1 MSVEEDREESPA
13 EGGSGAGNIGLETH
27 GDAGG
32 EVGGGESEEPTNQIS
47 MPGGGGGDNG
57 EGGGVPTQGIYGKE
71 EVSTLKG
78 IFNLYDAENTGT
90 IGINEL
96 EGILYKVG
104 HSQGET
110 ISYTDKQP
118 AQL

>member
-1 MSVEEDREESPA
+1 MSVEGDREESPA
-13 EGGSGAGNIGLETH
+13 EGGDGATDIDVETH
-27 GDAGG
+27 GDAEG
-32 EVGGGESEEPTNQIS
+32 EAGGGESEEPTNQTS
-47 MPGGGGGDNG
+47 KPGGGGGGSG
-57 EGGGVPTQGIYGKE
+57 EDGGVPRQGIYGKE

-104 HSQGET
+104 HSQGE
-110 ISYTDKQP
+110 
-118 AQL
+118 